1 MKYSFAIALSTLV
14 LGIAAAPAAD
24 PAPRAT
30 ALARA
35 EHGYFDFL
43 HHAARAESSSKTKKP
58 KATKTRTAKKS
69 HKTKHATKTRSPG
82 SIITSAPGNG
92 TAPVGSFAAGNGTNA
107 GGAIPNASGTSV
119 LKAAQTVAAG
129 ASFDGGN
136 KMFDRGVSC
145 TGQAEGGD
153 SDAVFILEKGAKL
166 SNVIIGPN
174 QIEGVHCM
182 GGCTLENVWWSAVCE
197 DAFTIK
203 KQEDGETTTITG
215 GGATG
220 AEDKVLQHNGGG
232 TLAVSGFT
240 VSDFGKLYRS
250 CGNCKSMPQ
259 RHVTFDNINASSGK
273 LLAGIN
279 SNYGD
284 TATFTNIVASGVSEI
299 CTTFTGNSNGDEP
312 TKNGSGP
319 SESCKYTEADIK
331 SS

>member
-1 MKYSFAIALSTLV
+1 MKYSVAVALSTLV
-14 LGIAAAPAAD
+14 LGIVAAPAASN
-24 PAPRAT
+24 PAPKGQ
-30 ALARA
+30 LARA

-43 HHAARAESSSKTKKP
+43 HNVARAEKTKKP
-58 KATKTRTAKKS
+58 KASKTKTAKGS

-92 TAPVGSFAAGNGTNA
+92 TASFAIAAANNGTS
-107 GGAIPNASGTSV
+107 GGGIPAASGTSV

-129 ASFDGGN
+129 ESFDGGM

-153 SDAVFILEKGAKL
+153 SDAVFILESGASI

-174 QIEGVHCM
+174 QIEGIHCN
-182 GGCTLENVWWSAVCE
+182 GGCTLDNVWWSAVCE

-203 KQEDGETTTITG
+203 KQDAGQTTKITG

-220 AEDKVLQHNGGG
+220 AEDKVLQHNGAG
-232 TLAVSGFT
+232 TLSVSGFT

-250 CGNCKSMPQ
+250 CGNCKTMSE
-259 RHVTFDNINASSGK
+259 RHVILDNINASSGK

-284 TATFTNIVASGVSEI
+284 TATFTNIVASSVKEV
-299 CTTFTGNSNGDEP
+299 CTEFEGNDSGAEP
-312 TKNGSGP
+312 TEKSSGP
-319 SESCKYTEADIK
+319 STACKYSTSDIK